1 MDGHG
6 DLMGVEVRNE
16 DGDWTVIGTDRV
28 WEFTFQ
34 GDNAQPGEIVFEF
47 RAKDGYSTS
56 AVEQISVLKYG
67 PPVVQ
72 IMEPEGN
79 TAVQDDLEVGL
90 KITGGYGNIETVE
103 IRLNEGEWVGQ
114 NGSRIFD
121 ITIDISDLPEGELIL
136 EVKATDGT
144 EYSEVARVLLD
155 HSVPFE
161 EPVDPMRMNLLIIL
175 LVVVAVVVT
184 AVILHRRRS

>member
-1 MDGHG
+1 MAD
-6 DLMGVEVRNE
+6 
-16 DGDWTVIGTDRV
+16 
-28 WEFTFQ
+28 
-34 GDNAQPGEIVFEF
+34 VFEF

-56 AVEQISVLKYG
+56 AVEQISVVKYG

-79 TAVQDDLEVGL
+79 STIRDDLEIGL
-90 KITGGYGNIETVE
+90 NITGGYGNIETVE
-103 IRLNEGEWVGQ
+103 IRLNEGEWIGH
-114 NGSRIFD
+114 NGSRIFNL
-121 ITIDISDLPEGELIL
+121 TIDISGLPEGELIL

-155 HSVPFE
+155 HNVPFE
-161 EPVDPMRMNLLIIL
+161 EPVEPMRMNLLIIL

-184 AVILHRRRS
+184 VVILHRRRL